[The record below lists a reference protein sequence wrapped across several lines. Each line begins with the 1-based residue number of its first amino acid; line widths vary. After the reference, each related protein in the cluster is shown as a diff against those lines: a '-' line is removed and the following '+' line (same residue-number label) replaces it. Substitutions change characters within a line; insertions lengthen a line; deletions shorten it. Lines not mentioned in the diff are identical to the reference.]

1 MDEKLR
7 LKAARRQMNQ
17 VGWSMLLYMIMMN
30 AVVIVVMVA
39 DLFLYCIKE
48 MILTNGNMDMDAYW
62 QYCMESM
69 VSNGWGYI
77 ITILIGTGI
86 LFLWKKPRYVKNI
99 IFQKEK
105 KMTFPAFV
113 QLLAVFLSAQAILQL
128 MFPVMEWLLNQIG
141 LSSMAAMEAASMQF
155 TSFSMLLYA
164 GILGPISEEI
174 LCRGLA
180 LRLLQPYGK
189 RFAIVLSA
197 LLFGLFHGN
206 VVQIPFAFLV
216 GLVLGYVTVEYS
228 ILWAII
234 LHVINNLVLGEG
246 MMLLYEFLPPMTV
259 DILFYAILGVSLV
272 ASVILIIVKRKDV
285 AAYYRQNKITFF
297 SVEAAASS
305 VPMWLFIAAML
316 LLGFVSITPLYV

>member
-30 AVVIVVMVA
+30 AVVIVVMAA
-39 DLFLYCIKE
+39 DLFLYCMKE
-48 MILTNGNMDMDAYW
+48 MILTNGNMHMDAYW

-216 GLVLGYVTVEYS
+216 GLVLGYVAAEYNV
-228 ILWAII
+228 IWAMVLHMVNNMVLADLLTRVTSAISADLTEIVTAIVII
-234 LHVINNLVLGEG
+234 GFGIAAV
-246 MMLLYEFLPPMTV
+246 
-259 DILFYAILGVSLV
+259 
-272 ASVILIIVKRKDV
+272 VILIVKRKEIG
-285 AAYYRQNKITFF
+285 AYLRQERMDRRALKNFFINGGVITLT
-297 SVEAAASS
+297 VLMLAN
-305 VPMWLFIAAML
+305 L
-316 LLGFVSITPLYV
+316 LLLITAI